1 MVDDQGQ
8 RYMLPKT
15 MIFMGHEECDF
26 IIEGSSVD
34 KRHAVVTFDH
44 YLNKFKIK
52 DLSTIH
58 GTFINDVRI
67 PEQEYITLEEKYTIR
82 LGFSQSVYY
91 IEQVFDTPYNVEE
104 ENGSPDKITT
114 WPSNSHET
122 MDEVDLAYYGMSFN
136 PYSYNPETVN
146 QEAPNHEEFE
156 EQQRSNGNLQQNYES
171 SYNGYISNDPN
182 HTWPRKRRPKSW
194 TSQSNYSS
202 QLAEEKKRSSYHVE
216 STVDAEQDYLNSIPP
231 SIMKP
236 SHSTLGNLQSQNNN
250 LSYTK
255 SDFVSMEGVPS
266 APEKTQPPVSHNNQI
281 SVKSPSYSEAGGA
294 NENNTYRTRND
305 ITRIKKVTP
314 LYGQPSWWGEPDIVE
329 NDPVDSSN
337 SSQNQKKKC
346 NDSETSDKPTKPGN
360 LAVYNLQ
367 TDTSHNLEKYKND
380 PKYACTYMEISHRD
394 FELENNSACRGSLS
408 SSISKDSLV
417 SHDSR
422 KGSLEISSD
431 HGKKQSSSERELSVE
446 KTEPVNKVADAGGT
460 AFTVEIGEQKPR
472 KWNSLSEFMPSKIRR
487 SFRERSERAMKQ
499 STKDGTAPKFVEA
512 DSPPEQAKDGEILGE
527 KGKAKTPKASQSSE
541 GEEENHSK
549 AKKDVNGKNNK
560 ISPSSF
566 QTYKPAS
573 HQNDNEEISPP
584 TCSGAA
590 SFLINKMF
598 QGSNCPANV
607 NPASTSPP
615 SDYCLIPGSGAP
627 ASTGKF
633 FDPSTEQDRY
643 YDQKNLNGNKYCE
656 TTDKTCT
663 DSSPEA
669 QDLEAIEDK
678 LSEAGTYT
686 IEGDQEA
693 KEEEEL
699 ARKRIDNVFGVGQ
712 NIQRPIIVELKNLEQ
727 DSSTLGKE
735 SSEMNHV
742 GKFLE
747 DSKFYLNNG
756 SNNNCSPEADVDQM
770 EDIENLKDISP
781 ESNTCDII
789 PQNSEKTL
797 AESEFK
803 PQSESSGSSPL
814 VSKPPLGC
822 PRKRAGTGRKLPSL
836 PAESGVPPSSK
847 PQKQT
852 TPQKKEEKWTSSDVG
867 KKKKSFLTSNQSNGG
882 NRTRSKVDTDH
893 DTDRLLKDTETAM
906 AALEARVT
914 NPSISQGTDGSESD
928 VSSNT
933 NYNFSKNSALRSS
946 NRSLSDQP
954 SSRKSS
960 FSDNAKP
967 KASSKN
973 VINSKERNPPIQ
985 RNYSKGSEKGS
996 ISSDITSE
1004 SEALE
1009 TMSNNSDFSLEC
1021 GSEGDG
1027 YNRRGSKGKGGIS
1040 MTRPNRAFQ
1049 LRQAKA
1055 RGAEVVDK
1063 PPPHSGSGRGTS
1075 LSSTVSKASMV
1086 KGKVK
1091 RVNSVNLPAE
1101 RLSETQRSTGLS
1113 TESIHKSYENIKGS
1127 SNFMRTDGGRYSL
1140 RVRRSASTS
1149 TPRNSNE
1156 SSRIRS
1162 ELKST
1167 KSQLKAAHSTPG
1179 LNIVSL
1185 SSKSNSQPTSRSN
1198 SPRSVDKNNLKRRKE
1213 FNQRQQK
1220 SSTGNL
1226 SSGSST
1232 DTKNTKTQGS
1242 ASKAECSEVSINS
1255 RMIRSASLELS
1266 KYKNSVDAV
1275 SSQKSSSRSY
1285 RDVSNIGEDRIKSGF
1300 VPYSGLGTFQSC
1312 LRHPEEFDYG
1322 NEERLLLPKS
1332 MQETLPLVI
1341 ALSPVHLYKLLG
1353 SQLSTDMS
1361 LNERSYD
1368 NIIISSIYQLSLK
1381 LKTATDRTIQKLR
1394 ESNKVSQTPSPV
1406 DDYLTDPSSSEMPA
1420 WKSANQELAAILCI
1434 LRKIEH
1440 RIHVIDRVLFPDKDN
1455 GIDSDGLTQ
1464 REKQLYLQE
1473 IERIRTE
1480 IAGFQPID
1488 NPEDKMWKKKQRHPQ
1503 GNSSTCHAIGLTEEE
1518 LF

>member
-1 MVDDQGQ
+1 MSEDKEKYLSPEWCMVDDQGQ

-122 MDEVDLAYYGMSFN
+122 MDEVD
-136 PYSYNPETVN
+136 ETVN

-1332 MQETLPLVI
+1332 MQ
-1341 ALSPVHLYKLLG
+1341 
-1353 SQLSTDMS
+1353 
-1361 LNERSYD
+1361 SYD

>member
-1 MVDDQGQ
+1 
-8 RYMLPKT
+8 
-15 MIFMGHEECDF
+15 
-26 IIEGSSVD
+26 
-34 KRHAVVTFDH
+34 
-44 YLNKFKIK
+44 
-52 DLSTIH
+52 
-58 GTFINDVRI
+58 
-67 PEQEYITLEEKYTIR
+67 
-82 LGFSQSVYY
+82 
-91 IEQVFDTPYNVEE
+91 
-104 ENGSPDKITT
+104 
-114 WPSNSHET
+114 
-122 MDEVDLAYYGMSFN
+122 
-136 PYSYNPETVN
+136 
-146 QEAPNHEEFE
+146 
-156 EQQRSNGNLQQNYES
+156 
-171 SYNGYISNDPN
+171 
-182 HTWPRKRRPKSW
+182 
-194 TSQSNYSS
+194 
-202 QLAEEKKRSSYHVE
+202 
-216 STVDAEQDYLNSIPP
+216 
-231 SIMKP
+231 MKP

-250 LSYTK
+250 VSYTK

-266 APEKTQPPVSHNNQI
+266 APEKTQPPVSHNQI

-360 LAVYNLQ
+360 LAVYNIQ

-512 DSPPEQAKDGEILGE
+512 DSPPDQAKDGEILGE

-541 GEEENHSK
+541 GEEENHTK
-549 AKKDVNGKNNK
+549 AKKDANLKNNK

-566 QTYKPAS
+566 PTYKPAS

-627 ASTGKF
+627 ASSGKF

-712 NIQRPIIVELKNLEQ
+712 NIQRPIIVEFNHLEQ

-770 EDIENLKDISP
+770 EDIENLKDVSP

-852 TPQKKEEKWTSSDVG
+852 TTQKKEEKWASSDVS
-867 KKKKSFLTSNQSNGG
+867 KKQKSFLTSNQSNGG
-882 NRTRSKVDTDH
+882 NRTTRSKVDTDH
-893 DTDRLLKDTETAM
+893 DTGRLLKDTETAM
-906 AALEARVT
+906 AALEARVS

-973 VINSKERNPPIQ
+973 IINSKERNPPIQ

-1156 SSRIRS
+1156 SRIRS
-1162 ELKST
+1162 DLKSA

-1198 SPRSVDKNNLKRRKE
+1198 SPRSVDKSNLKRRKE

-1232 DTKNTKTQGS
+1232 DTKNTKIQVS

-1312 LRHPEEFDYG
+1312 LRHPDEFDYG

-1332 MQETLPLVI
+1332 MQ
-1341 ALSPVHLYKLLG
+1341 
-1353 SQLSTDMS
+1353 
-1361 LNERSYD
+1361 SYD

-1394 ESNKVSQTPSPV
+1394 FVVFVYIFLSQ
-1406 DDYLTDPSSSEMPA
+1406 L
-1420 WKSANQELAAILCI
+1420 L
-1434 LRKIEH
+1434 
-1440 RIHVIDRVLFPDKDN
+1440 
-1455 GIDSDGLTQ
+1455 
-1464 REKQLYLQE
+1464 
-1473 IERIRTE
+1473 
-1480 IAGFQPID
+1480 
-1488 NPEDKMWKKKQRHPQ
+1488 
-1503 GNSSTCHAIGLTEEE
+1503 NSV
-1518 LF
+1518 

>member
-1 MVDDQGQ
+1 MDST
-8 RYMLPKT
+8 R
-15 MIFMGHEECDF
+15 
-26 IIEGSSVD
+26 
-34 KRHAVVTFDH
+34 
-44 YLNKFKIK
+44 
-52 DLSTIH
+52 DLCFFPLTI
-58 GTFINDVRI
+58 V
-67 PEQEYITLEEKYTIR
+67 P
-82 LGFSQSVYY
+82 QSVYY

-122 MDEVDLAYYGMSFN
+122 MDEVD
-136 PYSYNPETVN
+136 ETVN

-1332 MQETLPLVI
+1332 MQ
-1341 ALSPVHLYKLLG
+1341 
-1353 SQLSTDMS
+1353 
-1361 LNERSYD
+1361 SYD